1 MGAYRPLFNISV
13 EHTFFVD
20 GFATCL
26 DFVPSEQ
33 TGRIINNAGLI
44 VKKRVSGIGVV
55 YDQERIEALL
65 AYAEDETDP
74 LCFEFKVY
82 ANDPQ
87 FKSYTEPFTG
97 KSDGSLLY
105 FDNMTD
111 VHIANEQIRL
121 HTLDFVSNINSENL
135 GSSKVK
141 DILSQKDRLI
151 PPLFVVKI
159 YATGKEGA
167 LFSAQFETAARNYY
181 LSFKTRQ
188 TFWKYYLLGGMARK
202 NAYIFDL
209 DGGVEFEFAG
219 ETPLS
224 DTRSALIF
232 RSKAAIPL
240 RQKQNFRFQLK
251 EKGAGGDRVLIK
263 RLPVASTGQ
272 FGKEV
277 VSEQGI
283 VVSEIY
289 VNC

>member
-1 MGAYRPLFNISV
+1 MGAYRPLFNIFV
-13 EHTFFVD
+13 THDFFVD
-20 GFATCL
+20 GFCPHL

-33 TGRIINNAGLI
+33 TSRIINNTGLI
-44 VKKRVSGIGVV
+44 VKKTVGGIGVV
-55 YDQERIEALL
+55 YDQEKSEALL
-65 AYAEDETDP
+65 SYVEDETDP

-82 ANDPQ
+82 ASDPQ
-87 FKSYTEPFTG
+87 FKSYTEPFAG
-97 KSDGSLLY
+97 KSDGSVLY
-105 FDNMTD
+105 FDNLTD
-111 VHIANEQIRL
+111 VHIGNEQIRL

-135 GSSKVK
+135 RSSKVR

-151 PPLFVVKI
+151 PPLFVVRI
-159 YATGKEGA
+159 YAQGREGT
-167 LFSAQFETAARNYY
+167 LFSAQFETAVRNYY
-181 LSFKTRQ
+181 LNFKTRQ

-202 NAYIFDL
+202 NAYIFDP
-209 DGGVEFEFAG
+209 DGGVEFEFTG

-224 DTRSALIF
+224 DARSALTF

-251 EKGAGGDRVLIK
+251 ERGAGGDRVLIK

-277 VSEQGI
+277 VSEQGT